1 MSPETRDLQSRKGAR
16 GARGAERIL
25 GVLRSNAAMRVYAVL
40 GVLLLAFLWYN
51 AVRRAITPGSSH
63 YLMFIDFSRDLI
75 FDRINLYVEY
85 SVTNTV
91 TKYPPFM
98 GLIFAPLVPLPLWL
112 GASIWFWVNLGLAVG
127 ATYFGVLT
135 VREGSEGPGERA
147 LFVIPFVLAAGIIGS
162 NLEVTQINHLTLF
175 LLCWSLY
182 AFKRGK
188 DIGAGALIGVAV
200 ALKLTPGLFILYFL
214 YKRSYKVVAGAAI
227 GLVICWLVL
236 PPFLVGFENF
246 WPVMTGWW
254 GILSAFLTEGTAAEG
269 IVGFRHTNQSLSAAL
284 HRFLSEVPADG
295 GRGAHYFVN
304 IISLSVPFV
313 DYVFKAAVVAIL
325 AFLLWICRT
334 PLGDRDRLA
343 LSFEYSLIFIAT
355 LFISPISWIDHY
367 VFLLFPYI
375 AGVYFVRTQPAI
387 LRERRLMFYSLA
399 ASFVLVSLSASRLM
413 QAWSLPV
420 LGALIIA
427 AAIAVALRG
436 EQARLKAEPKLQPQR

>member
-1 MSPETRDLQSRKGAR
+1 
-16 GARGAERIL
+16 
-25 GVLRSNAAMRVYAVL
+25 MRVYAVL
-40 GVLLLAFLWYN
+40 GSLLLAFLWYN

-85 SVTNTV
+85 EVTNTV

-112 GASIWFWVNLGLAVG
+112 GASIWFWINLGLAVG

-135 VREGSEGPGERA
+135 VREAGVGQGDRA
-147 LFVIPFVLAAGIIGS
+147 LFVIPFVMAAGIIGS

-182 AFKRGK
+182 AFKRGR
-188 DIGAGALIGVAV
+188 DIGAGALIGVAA

-214 YKRSYKVVAGAAI
+214 YKRSYKVIIGAGI
-227 GLVICWLVL
+227 GLVVCWLLL

-269 IVGFRHTNQSLSAAL
+269 VVGFRHTNQSLSAAL

-295 GRGAHYFVN
+295 GKGAGYFVN
-304 IISLSVPFV
+304 VLTLSVPIV
-313 DYVFKAAVVAIL
+313 DTLFKAAVVAIV
-325 AFLLWICRT
+325 AFLIWICRT

-343 LSFEYSLIFIAT
+343 LSFEYSLVFIAT

-367 VFLLFPYI
+367 VFLLLPYI
-375 AGVYFVRTQPAI
+375 AGVYYVRTRPDT
-387 LRERRLMFYSLA
+387 LRERRMVFYALA
-399 ASFVLVSLSASRLM
+399 ASFILVSSSASRLM

-420 LGALIIA
+420 LGALIVA
-427 AAIAVALRG
+427 AAIAVALRS
-436 EQARLKAEPKLQPQR
+436 EQRRLRGAPGPLPQ

>member
-1 MSPETRDLQSRKGAR
+1 MSPETQNLQSSAGM
-16 GARGAERIL
+16 ERIPAI
-25 GVLRSNAAMRVYAVL
+25 LRSKAAMRVYAAL
-40 GVLLLAFLWYN
+40 GFLLLAFLWYN
-51 AVRRAITPGSSH
+51 AVRRAITPGGSH

-75 FDRINLYVEY
+75 FERINLYVEY
-85 SVTNTV
+85 EITNTV

-135 VREGSEGPGERA
+135 VREAGEGVGDRG

-182 AFKRGK
+182 AFKQGK
-188 DIGAGALIGVAV
+188 DIGAGVLIGVAA

-214 YKRSYKVVAGAAI
+214 YKRSYKVVVGAGI
-227 GLVICWLVL
+227 GLVVCWLVL
-236 PPFLVGFENF
+236 PPFLVGFDNF
-246 WPVMTGWW
+246 VPVMAGWW
-254 GILSAFLTEGTAAEG
+254 GILGSFLTEGTAAEG
-269 IVGFRHTNQSLSAAL
+269 VVGFRHTNQSLSAAL
-284 HRFLSEVPADG
+284 HRFLSHVPADG
-295 GRGAHYFVN
+295 GRGANYFVN
-304 IISLSVPFV
+304 IVSLSIPFV
-313 DYVFKAAVVAIL
+313 DYVFKAAVVATF
-325 AFLLWICRT
+325 ALLMWICRT

-343 LSFEYSLIFIAT
+343 LSFEYSLIFLAT

-375 AGVYFVRTQPAI
+375 AGVYFVRTRPPI
-387 LRERRLMFYSLA
+387 LRERRLMFYALA
-399 ASFVLVSLSASRLM
+399 ASFVLVSSSASRLM

-436 EQARLKAEPKLQPQR
+436 EQGRLWAEVSSHW